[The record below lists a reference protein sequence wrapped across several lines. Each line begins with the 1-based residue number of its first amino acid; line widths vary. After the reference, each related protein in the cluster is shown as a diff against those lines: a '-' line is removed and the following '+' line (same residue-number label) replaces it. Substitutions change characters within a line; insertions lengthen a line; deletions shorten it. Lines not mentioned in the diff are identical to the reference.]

1 MIKTPLSNSRPEVVK
16 GRIGLGAGRA
26 SSPATSNITL
36 AQSVTNRL
44 RNALLDGRFG
54 PEEKLQE
61 EALSAMLE
69 VSRTPVRSALH
80 SLASEGLLDYVP
92 NRGYSVRGVDAE
104 RLDSIFDLRGV
115 LEGLAARKAAEN
127 CVDEAWQASY
137 LRALTEGD
145 RVIDK
150 RRLLAADRA
159 VFVEVNAA
167 IHQAILDAADD
178 RMLSDMIRLCHNVP
192 VSSHRNVVWDDY
204 AWLRR
209 SHDDHHRLLDAIRL
223 HDGPRAEALMREHIH
238 SVKLRR
244 KDRLRE

>member
-1 MIKTPLSNSRPEVVK
+1 MGKTPPPNSRPEDVK
-16 GRIGLGAGRA
+16 GRAGLGAGRA
-26 SSPATSNITL
+26 SSPVTSNITL
-36 AQSVTNRL
+36 AQSVTHRL

-92 NRGYSVRGVDAE
+92 NRGYSVRGVDTE
-104 RLDSIFDLRGV
+104 RLDSMFDLRGV

-127 CVDEAWQASY
+127 GGDEAWQAGY

-145 RVIDK
+145 RVFDK
-150 RRLLAADRA
+150 GRLLAADRA

-167 IHQAILDAADD
+167 IHQAILDAAAD
-178 RMLSDMIRLCHNVP
+178 RMLSDMMRLCHNVP

-209 SHDDHHRLLDAIRL
+209 SHDDHHRLLDAIGLR
-223 HDGPRAEALMREHIH
+223 DGPRAETLMREHIH

-244 KDRLRE
+244 KSRLRE